1 MARRIALAFGLAVA
15 VSLARAA
22 SGCSSSSNPA
32 DNADASEDAT
42 GTDGGI
48 AAAGDSG
55 APDGCMAGC
64 LCFDAAS
71 CPYGCYPSQTLEAD
85 GQASQTVCS
94 NDIIDCVPGGGAWS
108 FGIPLNNCPTG
119 EATYLDGGPDGS
131 FCCSTEPD
139 AAAPAGDADAAD
151 VTGG

>member
-1 MARRIALAFGLAVA
+1 MARRIALALALATV

-22 SGCSSSSNPA
+22 SGCSSSNPA
-32 DNADASEDAT
+32 DNPDASEII
-42 GTDGGI
+42 GIDGGVTTT
-48 AAAGDSG
+48 GDSG
-55 APDGCMAGC
+55 APNGCDGGC

-85 GQASQTVCS
+85 GEASQTVCS
-94 NDIIDCVPGGGAWS
+94 NGIIDCVPGGGAWS
-108 FGIPLNNCPTG
+108 FGVPANNCPNG

-131 FCCSTEPD
+131 FCCATEPD

-151 VTGG
+151 ATGG